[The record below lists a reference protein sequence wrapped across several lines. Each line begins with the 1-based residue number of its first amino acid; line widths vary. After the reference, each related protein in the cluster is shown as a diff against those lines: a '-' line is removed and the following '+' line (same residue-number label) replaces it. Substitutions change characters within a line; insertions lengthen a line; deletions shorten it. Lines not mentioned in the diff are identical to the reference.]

1 MPLYPAVPFP
11 ASPAAVVPAG
21 WPPELAGAGIVA
33 VRVADLACPLRRP
46 LREGDRTALTAA
58 GAGKIRTGDLV
69 VFRKPVAVAPAV
81 VRRDGKVQA
90 GGHPADHA
98 RLGIL
103 EQQLDEMT
111 GQPGVIDLAAAQSV
125 PRGKVKGTARRSMT
139 MAAAGRAAEPDHQE
153 GARAGAGA
161 EMDEHLGYV
170 RGDPAGNGSGNS
182 RNGFYGKTVTT
193 TAGPVRLQVPRDR
206 NSEFEPV
213 IVPKGTRRLGQ
224 VDDMILSLYSRGMTT
239 RDIQAHLAEVYGADV
254 SPALISKVTDVVA
267 EEITAWQT
275 RPLDSFYAILYID
288 ALMVKVRDGGTVDNE
303 AAYLVTGVDIDGF
316 KHVLGIWLAASEGAR
331 FWAGVL
337 AELRNRG
344 IKDVLFTCC
353 DGLGGLPE
361 AIEATWPK
369 AIVQTCVI
377 HLIRASMRYVSWKD
391 RKKAAAAMR
400 PVYTAV
406 NEAAAK
412 AALDDLRRDFGK
424 KAPAWSQPGNEP
436 GTSSSRSCSSTPPS
450 ARSSTRPTPSS
461 PSTSSCARSSR
472 TAATSPTTTPRSSC
486 STSASATS
494 PDGTSTATAAS
505 ANEENAAPA
514 ATAGKQPSTPS
525 PSTSATASPS
535 NPRNPQ

>member
-1 MPLYPAVPFP
+1 MRDEGLYYPEDEAGYRLSQL
-11 ASPAAVVPAG
+11 ASDVAIDRMIADAQV
-21 WPPELAGAGIVA
+21 AGIS
-33 VRVADLACPLRRP
+33 LL
-46 LREGDRTALTAA
+46 EGPDGLLNQITRQVLERAL
-58 GAGKIRTGDLV
+58 
-69 VFRKPVAVAPAV
+69 
-81 VRRDGKVQA
+81 
-90 GGHPADHA
+90 
-98 RLGIL
+98 
-103 EQQLDEMT
+103 
-111 GQPGVIDLAAAQSV
+111 
-125 PRGKVKGTARRSMT
+125 
-139 MAAAGRAAEPDHQE
+139 
-153 GARAGAGA
+153 GA
-161 EMDEHLGYV
+161 EMDDHLGYV
-170 RGDPAGNGSGNS
+170 RGDPAGSGTGNS

-193 TAGPVRLQVPRDR
+193 TAGPVRIQVPRDR

-213 IVPKGTRRLGQ
+213 IVPKGARRLGQ

-288 ALMVKVRDGGTVDNE
+288 ALMVKVRDGGTVDNK

-316 KHVLGIWLAASEGAR
+316 KHVLGIWMAASEGAR

-344 IKDVLFTCC
+344 IKDVLFVCC

-369 AIVQTCVI
+369 ATVQTCVI

-406 NEAAAK
+406 NEAAAR

-424 KAPAWSQPGNEP
+424 KSPAWSQPGNGP

-486 STSASATS
+486 STSGSATS

-505 ANEENAAPA
+505 ANEENAVPA

-535 NPRNPQ
+535 NPRNPLPTVKVRKDNNCLNLHRRLDRLPHHHPRRVAVQQPPRVGPGGRAVTGGRAQPVHGPAA